1 MKKIKALFLGLGI
14 GVLSF
19 GIAYG
24 GAKSNAPMFAY
35 AESEQVEENT
45 ESTEPEETSEEQEPI
60 DVDEE
65 TNSLSQTA
73 KDTIEVIKEF
83 FAQPLVIGGVSTT
96 LGTVVLYVIAKLF
109 GHALHKRD
117 TKYDKKIA
125 ELLGKIGVN
134 DDFISQLQ
142 AEYDKLREAI
152 EEIINNTKNV
162 KVKAKLEKILEDTK
176 ESADKV
182 VDETI
187 NSGKVINENIAAV
200 TETAKTDSEEQIKK
214 ILEGN

>member
-1 MKKIKALFLGLGI
+1 MKKIKALFLGIGI

-19 GIAYG
+19 GICFG
-24 GAKSNAPMFAY
+24 SVKSNAPMFAY
-35 AESEQVEENT
+35 AEGEPAEQEPIGEEPVEE
-45 ESTEPEETSEEQEPI
+45 PIEEQEPI
-60 DVDEE
+60 NVDEE
-65 TNSLSQTA
+65 VNNLSQTA
-73 KDTIEVIKEF
+73 KDTIEVIKTF
-83 FAQPLVIGGVSTT
+83 FSQPIVIGGISTT
-96 LGTVVLYVIAKLF
+96 LGTIVLYVIAKLF

-125 ELLGKIGVN
+125 ELLSKIGVS

-152 EEIINNTKNV
+152 EEIIANTKNV

-176 ESADKV
+176 ESAEKFVEETITQGKV
-182 VDETI
+182 V
-187 NSGKVINENIAAV
+187 NENLV
-200 TETAKTDSEEQIKK
+200 ETKIESEDEIKK